1 MIRGIAILTVL
12 SILRAT
18 HFYLADSYPFDRR
31 SYPLDRTY
39 SLDNLSTFC
48 TTGPGVASVALP
60 ARQFSPAMRISNHCN
75 YSFL

>member
-18 HFYLADSYPFDRR
+18 HFYPTDSYPLDRR

-39 SLDNLSTFC
+39 SLDYLSTFH
-48 TTGPGVASVALP
+48 TTGPGVAL
-60 ARQFSPAMRISNHCN
+60 
-75 YSFL
+75 